1 MWLNKFYSLTLSFA
15 LLKEKNI
22 QCSLKSHMKLTKTT
36 NFRALEDF
44 VTWVD
49 TSKVRQHVMEYQ
61 DLRDDYEVHC

>member
-1 MWLNKFYSLTLSFA
+1 MDTFATMFLTFAMWLQKFYSITLS
-15 LLKEKNI
+15 
-22 QCSLKSHMKLTKTT
+22 
-36 NFRALEDF
+36 FRALEDF

>member
-1 MWLNKFYSLTLSFA
+1 
-15 LLKEKNI
+15 
-22 QCSLKSHMKLTKTT
+22 MKLTKTT

>member
-1 MWLNKFYSLTLSFA
+1 MYRI
-15 LLKEKNI
+15 LKENKHSVFTKI
-22 QCSLKSHMKLTKTT
+22 THEIGLTN